1 MMPTGSTTT
10 TGATTLTASVSSAPP
25 GRASRTRQ
33 PGDLHHMSA
42 PERALVPPTATPY
55 AGEAGITRAPMTA
68 VTRCPPS
75 LERGPA
81 THLMAPG
88 EPHDRTC
95 PSAPPPPSGPPG

>member
-55 AGEAGITRAPMTA
+55 AGEAGITRAPTTA
-68 VTRCPPS
+68 LTPCPPS
-75 LERGPA
+75 PARAPA
-81 THLMAPG
+81 TNRMAPG
-88 EPHDRTC
+88 EPDDTTC
-95 PSAPPPPSGPPG
+95 RSPPP